1 MNFDHFGFLAP
12 FYDRVIGSRAFERLI
27 SLAGLPIEGSLLD
40 AGGGTGRVTET
51 LRGLAGKRI
60 VADVSHGMLRQALP
74 KGGLLPVCSAVEL
87 LPFASDEFERVVIV
101 DALHHVHSQ
110 QATADELWR
119 VLAPGGR
126 LVIEEPDVR
135 KMAGKFVAI
144 AEKIAL
150 MRSNFLAPGEIA
162 GLFTQREA
170 SIEIVD
176 DGFNAYVVIT
186 KHDQS

>member
-40 AGGGTGRVTET
+40 AGGGTGRVTES
-51 LRGLAGKRI
+51 LRGLAGKLV
-60 VADVSHGMLRQALP
+60 VADASHGMLRQALT
-74 KGGLLPVCSAVEL
+74 KGGLVPVCSLVEI
-87 LPFASDEFERVVIV
+87 LPFASNEFDRIVIV

-110 QATADELWR
+110 KATADELWR

-135 KMAGKFVAI
+135 RLAVKFVAI

-150 MRSNFLAPGEIA
+150 MRSHFLAPDEIA
-162 GLFTQREA
+162 KLFTQQEA
-170 SIEIVD
+170 EIEIVD
-176 DGFNAYVVIT
+176 DGFNAYVIV
-186 KHDQS
+186 KKQSLD